1 MGYIMKV
8 LRYILAP
15 VAAFAI
21 ASAAQ
26 AAETMVVIGSCDS
39 VTDGDTSGCLFTG
52 NINGNDD
59 PNVEA
64 SYLNAQDAYNEWAT
78 SFDPD
83 LETITLN
90 WLTKNDDGN
99 FGDFGGITVDPG
111 GHTGTF
117 DLSGWNIEYY
127 AVKAGSEFVLY
138 EYLGTDGTGNWAVGG
153 RNGMSHIAFFGTPG
167 TTEAPEPGTWA
178 MMLLGFGAVGGAMR
192 RRRRGTA
199 LQIA

>member
-1 MGYIMKV
+1 M
-8 LRYILAP
+8 
-15 VAAFAI
+15 AAFAI

-26 AAETMVVIGSCDS
+26 AADTTVVIGSCDE
-39 VTDGDTSGCLFTG
+39 VTDGDTNGCLFTG
-52 NINGNDD
+52 NINGNPDT
-59 PNVEA
+59 NVDA
-64 SYLNAQDAYNEWAT
+64 SYVNAQDAYNAWAT
-78 SFDPD
+78 SFTPD

-90 WLTKNDDGN
+90 WITKNDDGD
-99 FGDFGGITVDPG
+99 FGDFGSITVDPG

-117 DLSGWNIEYY
+117 DLSGWNLEYY
-127 AVKAGSEFVLY
+127 AVKAGNGFVLY

-153 RNGMSHIAFFGTPG
+153 RNGMSHVAFFGTPG
-167 TTEAPEPGTWA
+167 TTTEAPEPGTWA